1 MQDIVKNMEAL
12 ARKWH
17 EGAFRKGPGNVPYIV
32 HPEAVVEKLRGWG
45 YNDREDAVTL
55 AVAWGHDLLEDTKCP
70 AEEIL
75 AAGGEAVL
83 AGIKS
88 LTFVLPKQPRLSKAA
103 RDAKKNEYIQN
114 VAKTASPEILVVKM
128 ADRLCNT
135 MDFVRANNKWG
146 DEYLRLG
153 ECLFERVREV
163 KYSARIEPEVDIV
176 FGLADD
182 LASGAFDN
190 ESYDERCERE
200 QDWVDT
206 ILAKLGR

>member
-1 MQDIVKNMEAL
+1 MQDVVKNMEAL

-17 EGAFRKGPGNVPYIV
+17 EGAFRKGPGKVPYIV
-32 HPEAVVEKLRGWG
+32 HPEAVVKQLREWG
-45 YNDREDAVTL
+45 YNENDDAVTL

-70 AEEIL
+70 AEEIF
-75 AAGGEAVL
+75 AAGGDEVL
-83 AGIKS
+83 AGIKALS
-88 LTFVLPKQPRLSKAA
+88 FLPPKTQPLTNEEW
-103 RDAKKNEYIQN
+103 DKKKDEYIHN
-114 VAKTASPEILVVKM
+114 VAATAAPEILVVKM

-200 QDWVDT
+200 QDWADT